1 MSGISLTHG
10 NDQWIKGRRSSDGHF
25 HIWLSGEGLSDE
37 HRSYSTTSLCTHRRS
52 CTLPIFPFYLLRGA
66 HTRRSAW
73 VVEEVAAVDAL
84 EAADRFLGR
93 GKVLSYPI
101 RVYIGD

>member
-1 MSGISLTHG
+1 
-10 NDQWIKGRRSSDGHF
+10 
-25 HIWLSGEGLSDE
+25 
-37 HRSYSTTSLCTHRRS
+37 
-52 CTLPIFPFYLLRGA
+52 
-66 HTRRSAW
+66 
-73 VVEEVAAVDAL
+73 VEEVAAVDAL